1 MLKFLINPEA
11 EFETEGVKNLIE
23 SKKVIYALSST
34 SSFDLNALI
43 KLTKKNNFSSPK
55 KSKKNFFQLKGA
67 KRLFPWQAPR
77 RRSPRELHQLAKD
90 PDAVN
95 KIIIPV
101 DVFWGKAPERQD
113 HWVKLIF
120 RDSWEAGSFLRNLL
134 KVIFNGRQANV
145 FFHKPL
151 ESKDIFSQQKTSE
164 HLVLK
169 TDRLLRARFRKNRQ
183 AKIGPDIS
191 NKRTLIHAIL
201 NSSSVK
207 QEIKDSSNGS
217 KKIEINQ
224 NRKAYKYAIE
234 ICSDISYPVIYLY
247 DKALNWFW
255 NSRYDGLE
263 IIGIEKINDLAVG
276 NSLIYTPS
284 HRSHIDYLALS
295 YELYTNNLML
305 PQIVAGKNLNL
316 PILGRILR
324 NGGAFFMRRSFGPN
338 KLYSK
343 VFFEHLRKLFQ
354 RGYSIEFFP
363 EGGRTR
369 TGRLLSP
376 RPGIISMII
385 KSFQDMDERD
395 VKFLPISISYEKVL
409 EGKSHL
415 KESRG
420 QKKKKESL
428 TSIFST
434 IGDFRGYLGNAYL
447 QFGEPIDLKSF
458 LNKHSPNWQDD
469 VVDLNK
475 DTEKK
480 SWLYEVTPL
489 LGNRIMTNINN
500 ATVVTSSSLFASAIS
515 DIVDEEIDKERLVTR
530 IENLIKIIEISN
542 YSNLIK
548 LPNISSKQI
557 LEKIKKLKF
566 YKAEGEKTLIMSKT
580 EKNLMEFYKNNILHL
595 LILQSYIFYKSRK
608 KIIKSRLMNQFKEVF
623 PQIKKDFFLDISL
636 NQTEEKVSEII
647 MTLKKLHLLEIDGN
661 DEISWAGS
669 EKEKDVAEMFSSF
682 WLENLSTS

>member
-1 MLKFLINPEA
+1 
-11 EFETEGVKNLIE
+11 
-23 SKKVIYALSST
+23 
-34 SSFDLNALI
+34 
-43 KLTKKNNFSSPK
+43 
-55 KSKKNFFQLKGA
+55 
-67 KRLFPWQAPR
+67 
-77 RRSPRELHQLAKD
+77 
-90 PDAVN
+90 
-95 KIIIPV
+95 
-101 DVFWGKAPERQD
+101 
-113 HWVKLIF
+113 
-120 RDSWEAGSFLRNLL
+120 
-134 KVIFNGRQANV
+134 
-145 FFHKPL
+145 
-151 ESKDIFSQQKTSE
+151 
-164 HLVLK
+164 
-169 TDRLLRARFRKNRQ
+169 
-183 AKIGPDIS
+183 
-191 NKRTLIHAIL
+191 
-201 NSSSVK
+201 
-207 QEIKDSSNGS
+207 
-217 KKIEINQ
+217 
-224 NRKAYKYAIE
+224 
-234 ICSDISYPVIYLY
+234 
-247 DKALNWFW
+247 
-255 NSRYDGLE
+255 
-263 IIGIEKINDLAVG
+263 
-276 NSLIYTPS
+276 
-284 HRSHIDYLALS
+284 
-295 YELYTNNLML
+295 
-305 PQIVAGKNLNL
+305 
-316 PILGRILR
+316 
-324 NGGAFFMRRSFGPN
+324 
-338 KLYSK
+338 
-343 VFFEHLRKLFQ
+343 
-354 RGYSIEFFP
+354 
-363 EGGRTR
+363 
-369 TGRLLSP
+369 
-376 RPGIISMII
+376 
-385 KSFQDMDERD
+385 MDERD

-458 LNKHSPNWQDD
+458 LNKHSPNWQED

-566 YKAEGEKTLIMSKT
+566 YKAEGEKTLIMNKA

-608 KIIKSRLMNQFKEVF
+608 KIVKSRLVTQFKEVF
-623 PQIKKDFFLDISL
+623 PQIKKDFFLDVSL

-682 WLENLSTS
+682 WVENLSTS